1 MRILLLLLSAIVL
14 PASSPAVDHVIL
26 ISVDGLRADLLTELM
41 ATDVSGEY
49 ASFQRFVDEGA
60 TTFNA
65 RTDYAYTNTLPNHT
79 CMMTGRPVSQP
90 EGQPVTTHHGY
101 TSNVDPLPTDTLH
114 NQGNPAV
121 SYVASA
127 FDVAHD
133 HGLETALYASKSKF
147 VLFDQSYDAVH
158 GAPDLTGPDFG
169 QDKIDIY
176 ENGTSA
182 AIHAALLADLV
193 TAPAQFSFVHYRDP
207 DSAGHA
213 STWGSAAWDSAVRT
227 VSGYLSEILD
237 TVDATPQL
245 RGRTVVILTTD
256 HGGTGYGHT
265 SASDWRNYTIPFM
278 VWGAGVYQGVD
289 LYSLNLAVRLD
300 PGGGR
305 PSYNSPP
312 PIRNG
317 ESGNLALDLLGL
329 PSVPGST
336 INAGQDLAVTSPATA
351 VSGSAGWS
359 LARMRAL
366 PNPFVAETELK
377 FELARAGDV
386 RIRVFDASG
395 RLVRVLK
402 TGDMDRGS
410 HTAIW
415 NGRDDDGRSVARGVY
430 YARLESGGVS
440 ETRKLVFLR

>member
-1 MRILLLLLSAIVL
+1 MAIMRILLLLLSAIVL

-278 VWGAGVYQGVD
+278 VWGAGVY
-289 LYSLNLAVRLD
+289 
-300 PGGGR
+300 
-305 PSYNSPP
+305 
-312 PIRNG
+312 
-317 ESGNLALDLLGL
+317 
-329 PSVPGST
+329 PGST

-351 VSGSAGWS
+351 VSGSVGWS